1 MAPAFNQPSHRP
13 SVAFA
18 DLSDEDSSLG
28 SIHHDSILSTT
39 ASSPLTAHGGN
50 RNEYSDDDINILY
63 EIVLRAEEIL
73 EEELSPSSRLPTHAL
88 FKAYD
93 EILPNYGL
101 DPDEDQHISK
111 LVFMVGGVKHED
123 LIIDKFKTVMARMN
137 ITLAIDMPSAPVSEV
152 DDDAKSGSS
161 SDDYSEP
168 PDPKPDVIHHIKP
181 DIYDPGAYTG
191 LVTASDIYEDEMNQ
205 YDASI
210 SREQHLASSA
220 EAFRRRHH
228 AKFSAVNTLRHWQK
242 KSNYI
247 SNICDQLDAARQADL
262 EDDAEDRFYIW
273 RAVAAEAEQ
282 IPPEDLPSNI
292 YSKRTERIAIR
303 TYEILSTKKVLKQ
316 WRAASKEKLKKAKE
330 AEPMPADPLARLADR
345 AHNNL
350 LMSRAFAQWSN
361 RAEEESERAQ
371 MAVKAYEMSLK
382 AKALGFRHRP
392 TADSLID
399 KARDSSPD
407 DVAHSLAP
415 TNPHAS
421 AEAQPDD
428 FEEVDEEKE
437 AMMAQLA
444 AKAYET
450 NLKARALGI
459 RPRLNAETLIGDSR
473 ENASAA
479 DFPHQPDTGLKD
491 VENDVQ
497 KQSRVAQVATQTD
510 GTGSEVKTLP
520 IRTRPTIDNPGNNNA
535 STDTNTTTSKK
546 RQKSALSVTFADSAH
561 PAGTGIGSGA
571 KASTKSSTG
580 ESSASS
586 GHPSGSTDDDDDDD
600 DVMDERTL
608 LARRHIL
615 RMRFFE
621 AWESYTAERLSKV
634 EEFKVEQQNQRLAQ
648 TIPVWRNAAVSQK
661 HQILALNA
669 DRANFYHRT
678 TKVLPIWRERAQQ
691 SIEYEEEV
699 LEHYAERADY
709 YNKTTRT
716 LPILRRKAQQAK
728 EREQLLEHYANRAS
742 FFYRVTEALPVWRN
756 KAAEAAERQ
765 QELAGYSERADYYY
779 KTHDTLLEWRDIAK
793 QRRKERLKEAHLE
806 TRRIVKKGMGERCI
820 NQWRDK
826 LQPSLDRSEIMDA
839 NLEDAIANREA
850 KQAWQALH
858 TWRNRAQ
865 EQKQLA
871 STREVIIKAN
881 ALEQWRE
888 KSALCQEVRIE
899 ADERREERA
908 KNRALK
914 IWNSS
919 SIQNANRPD
928 MVANALIK
936 KERRLLRQGF
946 EGWYSRTADKLVPVE
961 LPDGNY
967 KSVDQVVE
975 DARRQSSENQVRG
988 LFHAWKAAAN
998 NKNKHVAEETYAPTP
1013 GRPHLFLGPLGR
1025 RETTT
1030 PLAPVPNRG
1039 PWQPRDSI
1047 LGGSEMAG
1055 RASRSGRA
1063 KRNLRVSWAA

>member
-1 MAPAFNQPSHRP
+1 MAPAFQQPSHRP

-28 SIHHDSILSTT
+28 SLHHDYLLSPTT
-39 ASSPLTAHGGN
+39 SSPLAAHGGN

-73 EEELSPSSRLPTHAL
+73 EEELTPSSRLPTHAL

-111 LVFMVGGVKHED
+111 LVFMVGGVKNEKF
-123 LIIDKFKTVMARMN
+123 IIDKFKTVMARMN
-137 ITLAIDMPSAPVSEV
+137 ITLAMDVPSAPISEV
-152 DDDAKSGSS
+152 EDDAKSGSS

-168 PDPKPDVIHHIKP
+168 PDPKADGIHHIKP
-181 DIYDPGAYTG
+181 DLYDAGDYMG
-191 LVTASDIYEDEMNQ
+191 LVTATDVYEDQLDQ

-220 EAFRRRHH
+220 EAFRRKHH
-228 AKFSAVNTLRHWQK
+228 AKFSAVNTIRHWQN

-273 RAVAAEAEQ
+273 RATAAEAELTA
-282 IPPEDLPSNI
+282 PEDLPSNI
-292 YSKRTERIAIR
+292 YSRRTERIAIR
-303 TYEILSTKKVLKQ
+303 TYEILSTKKAFKQ
-316 WRAASKEKLKKAKE
+316 WRATSKARLKKAQE
-330 AEPMPADPLARLADR
+330 TQPMPLDPLARLADR

-361 RAEEESERAQ
+361 RAEKESEKAQ

-382 AKALGFRHRP
+382 AKALGFRHHP
-392 TADSLID
+392 TADTLIE
-399 KARDSSPD
+399 KVHGSSPD
-407 DVAHSLAP
+407 DVARNIAASD
-415 TNPHAS
+415 PHTS
-421 AEAQPDD
+421 AGAQSEED
-428 FEEVDEEKE
+428 EEVDEEKE

-459 RPRLNAETLIGDSR
+459 RPRLTAEALIGNSH
-473 ENASAA
+473 EIASADGSHDQTKPGYNTVGQNTTA
-479 DFPHQPDTGLKD
+479 ESK
-491 VENDVQ
+491 
-497 KQSRVAQVATQTD
+497 RAQAATQTD
-510 GTGSEVKTLP
+510 EIDSEARALP
-520 IRTRPTIDNPGNNNA
+520 IRTRSTPDQPGNGNT
-535 STDTNTTTSKK
+535 STDSNTAAPKK
-546 RQKSALSVTFADSAH
+546 RQKGALSVTFADSV
-561 PAGTGIGSGA
+561 PPD
-571 KASTKSSTG
+571 ASTN
-580 ESSASS
+580 SSADQ
-586 GHPSGSTDDDDDDD
+586 PSGSTDDDDDDD

-621 AWESYTAERLSKV
+621 AWENYTAERLSKV
-634 EEFKVEQQNQRLAQ
+634 KEFEVEQQNQRLAQ
-648 TIPVWRNAAVSQK
+648 TIPVWRDEAVSQK
-661 HQILALNA
+661 HRILALNA
-669 DRANFYHRT
+669 ERANFYNRT
-678 TKVLPIWRERAQQ
+678 TKVLPIWREKAQQ
-691 SIEYEEEV
+691 AVEYEEEV
-699 LEHYAERADY
+699 LGHYAERADY

-742 FFYRVTEALPVWRN
+742 FFYRVTEALPVWRS

-765 QELAGYSERADYYY
+765 QELACYSERADYYY
-779 KTHDTLLEWRDIAK
+779 KTHDTLQEWRNIAK
-793 QRRKERLKEAHLE
+793 QRRKESLKEAHLE

-820 NQWRDK
+820 NQWREK
-826 LQPSLDRSEIMDA
+826 LQPSLDRSEMMDA
-839 NLEDAIANREA
+839 NLEDAIAGREA
-850 KQAWQALH
+850 RQSWQALQ
-858 TWRNRAQ
+858 TWRSRAQ
-865 EQKQLA
+865 EKMNVA
-871 STREVIIKAN
+871 STREVIVKAN

-899 ADERREERA
+899 AEERREDRA
-908 KNRALK
+908 KSRALK

-928 MVANALIK
+928 MVANALEK
-936 KERRLLRQGF
+936 KERRLLRSGF
-946 EGWYSRTADKLVPVE
+946 EGWYSKTADKLVPVE
-961 LPDGNY
+961 LSDGNY

-988 LFHAWKAAAN
+988 LFHAWKAAAT
-998 NKNKHVAEETYAPTP
+998 NKNKQVVNKHVEETYAPTP

-1047 LGGSEMAG
+1047 LGGSEMVG
-1055 RASRSGRA
+1055 RASRSGRP

>member
-28 SIHHDSILSTT
+28 SIQHDSILSTT
-39 ASSPLTAHGGN
+39 ASSPSTAHGGN

-63 EIVLRAEEIL
+63 EIVVKAEEIL

-93 EILPNYGL
+93 EVLPKYGL

-111 LVFMVGGVKHED
+111 LVFMVGGVKNER

-137 ITLAIDMPSAPVSEV
+137 ITLAIDVPSAPVSEV
-152 DDDAKSGSS
+152 EDDAKSRSS

-168 PDPKPDVIHHIKP
+168 PEPKRDVIHHIKP
-181 DIYDPGAYTG
+181 DIYDLDAYTG

-228 AKFSAVNTLRHWQK
+228 AKFSAVNTIRHWQK

-282 IPPEDLPSNI
+282 IAPEDLPSNI
-292 YSKRTERIAIR
+292 YSKRTERIAVR
-303 TYEILSTKKVLKQ
+303 TYEILSTKKALKQ
-316 WRAASKEKLKKAKE
+316 WRAASKAKLKEAKE
-330 AEPMPADPLARLADR
+330 AQPLPADPLARLADR

-361 RAEEESERAQ
+361 RAEEESEKAQ

-382 AKALGFRHRP
+382 AKALGFHHRP
-392 TADSLID
+392 TADSLIG
-399 KARDSSPD
+399 KARDSNPD
-407 DVAHSLAP
+407 DVAHNLAS

-421 AEAQPDD
+421 AEAQPDED
-428 FEEVDEEKE
+428 EEVDEEKE

-473 ENASAA
+473 ENAAAA
-479 DFPHQPDTGLKD
+479 DFPNQPDTGPKN
-491 VENDVQ
+491 VESDIE
-497 KQSRVAQVATQTD
+497 KQPRVAQMATQTD
-510 GTGSEVKTLP
+510 GTGSEAKALA
-520 IRTRPTIDNPGNNNA
+520 IRTRVTIDSSGNSNA
-535 STDTNTTTSKK
+535 SKNTTTTPLKK

-561 PAGTGIGSGA
+561 STSTGNDSGA
-571 KASTKSSTG
+571 NASTKSSTG
-580 ESSASS
+580 ESPASA
-586 GHPSGSTDDDDDDD
+586 GQPSGSTDDDDDDE

-648 TIPVWRNAAVSQK
+648 TIPVWRDKATSQK

-669 DRANFYHRT
+669 ERANFYMRT

-691 SIEYEEEV
+691 SVEYEEEV

-742 FFYRVTEALPVWRN
+742 YFYRVTEALPVWRD
-756 KAAEAAERQ
+756 KAAEAAEMQ
-765 QELAGYSERADYYY
+765 QELACYSERADYYY
-779 KTHDTLLEWRDIAK
+779 KTHDTLLEWRNIAK

-820 NQWRDK
+820 NQWREK
-826 LQPSLDRSEIMDA
+826 LQPSLDRTEIMDA
-839 NLEDAIANREA
+839 CLEDAIANREA
-850 KQAWQALH
+850 KQSWQALH
-858 TWRNRAQ
+858 TWRSRAQ
-865 EQKQLA
+865 EKKEIA
-871 STREVIIKAN
+871 WTREAIIKAN
-881 ALEQWRE
+881 TLEQWRE

-908 KNRALK
+908 KSRALK

-928 MVANALIK
+928 MVANALVK

-975 DARRQSSENQVRG
+975 DAQRQSSENQVRG
-988 LFHAWKAAAN
+988 LFHAWKAAAK
-998 NKNKHVAEETYAPTP
+998 NKNKHVVEETYAPTP

-1030 PLAPVPNRG
+1030 PLAPVPSRG

-1055 RASRSGRA
+1055 RASRSGRP